1 MRLTNPS
8 GDTLPLK
15 RLKESYTVSL
25 CLKHVLNVLFNKKE
39 PKMEII
45 FKNGGKKLAGFFGV
59 GGGTEMSNLIGRF
72 SSVAPTQTLR
82 NPGSDAACRT
92 QLHFLILTK

>member
-1 MRLTNPS
+1 MA
-8 GDTLPLK
+8 
-15 RLKESYTVSL
+15 E
-25 CLKHVLNVLFNKKE
+25 
-39 PKMEII
+39 
-45 FKNGGKKLAGFFGV
+45 KNLAGFFGV

-92 QLHFLILTK
+92 QLQFFYFDKVKK